1 MPEMRQTRVVL
12 LVFAIL
18 WLVAAPSV
26 VGQQTSE
33 AELVFW
39 QSIADSTD
47 PGDFEAYL
55 ERFPDGV
62 FSGLARR
69 RLENAEFL
77 GEVLDALIGP
87 ALWELFDGP
96 RDGNRSAAEAFLD
109 RPARQRI
116 QRRLRDAGFDPG
128 EPDGLFGPRTR
139 AAIRAWQQSR
149 QAPQTGYLNG
159 AEVLELTNSA
169 EPADVAAA
177 GDVEVDR
184 DPVDVVR
191 SGFFT
196 RGSPADDVLRIQGT
210 PTSLYT
216 LGDSEVWWYGLSTVT
231 ISTSSR
237 EVTEWR
243 NSGNL
248 RVRLEPGEPA
258 TGPGQVLGTA
268 DRLPVP
274 IVKPGDQL
282 VYELGDGVEDPRV
295 LRNVDASYTAAA
307 MRQGLQG
314 TVVVEVVVLPDG
326 AVGDVTVLSVSL
338 GRVDDR
344 TGLWEYAEQGETLGL
359 DEAAIRAA
367 RQWRFLPGTRL
378 GEPVAV
384 RATLEFEFTLQ

>member
-18 WLVAAPSV
+18 WFLAAPPV
-26 VGQQTSE
+26 VAQQPSD

-69 RLENAEFL
+69 RLENAEFF

-87 ALWELFDGP
+87 ALRELVDGS

-109 RPARQRI
+109 RPARRRI
-116 QRRLRDAGFDPG
+116 QRRLRDAGFDLG

-139 AAIRAWQQSR
+139 AAIRGWQRSR
-149 QAPQTGYLNG
+149 GAPQTGYLNG
-159 AEVLELTNSA
+159 AEVLELTGST
-169 EPADVAAA
+169 EPADVAAS

-184 DPVDVVR
+184 DPVDLVR

-210 PTSLYT
+210 PTRISTYS
-216 LGDSEVWWYGLSTVT
+216 DFEVWGYGLSTVT
-231 ISTSSR
+231 ISRSSR
-237 EVTEWR
+237 EVTKWR

-248 RVRLEPGEPA
+248 RVRLERRDPA
-258 TGPGQVLGTA
+258 SGAGQVLGTA

-274 IVKPGDQL
+274 IGKPRDQH
-282 VYELGDGVEDPRV
+282 VYELGDGVENPQV

-307 MRQGLQG
+307 MRQGLEG
-314 TVVVEVVVLPDG
+314 MVVVEVVVLPDG
-326 AVGDVTVLSVSL
+326 SVGDVTVLSVSL
-338 GRVDDR
+338 GRVNDR
-344 TGLWEYAEQGETLGL
+344 TGLWEDAEQGQTFGL

-367 RQWRFLPGTRL
+367 RQWRFLPRPRL
-378 GEPVAV
+378 EEPVAV